1 VQGALTGIHSVLKG
15 AGVPGAWGLSIMIF
29 TIAVKAVTY
38 PLNYKQMAS
47 TMAMQKVQP
56 KLKAIQVCTKK

>member
-1 VQGALTGIHSVLKG
+1 
-15 AGVPGAWGLSIMIF
+15 MIF